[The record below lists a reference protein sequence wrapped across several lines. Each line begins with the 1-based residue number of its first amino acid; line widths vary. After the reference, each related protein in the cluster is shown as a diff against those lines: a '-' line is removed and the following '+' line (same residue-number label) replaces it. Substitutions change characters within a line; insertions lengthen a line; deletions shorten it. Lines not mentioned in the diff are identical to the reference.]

1 MFVNKAISI
10 TQTEMRGIRTVFN
23 PPWRRSIS
31 GKYDVVRP
39 YEVTAEKTVPP
50 DIEKPEYFASSV
62 PEVVYATETKS
73 AAAIDKMRLS
83 CQLAKKVLNA
93 AIPLLKVGVTTDFI
107 DGKLHQMIIENRAYP
122 SPLRYHGFPKSIC
135 TSVNNVIC
143 HGIPDLRPLRDGDI
157 INVDVTV
164 FLGGYHG
171 DCSATFLVGN
181 VDEEGIHLVEGAKK
195 CLLKGISACG
205 PGERFSAIGAAIEE
219 EAHKQRLN
227 VVPNVLGHGIGS
239 YFHGPPDIY
248 HICNDF
254 GGVMLP
260 GMTFTIEPALT
271 NGSVGTCVL
280 EDGWTCVS
288 VDNAR
293 SAQFE
298 ETVLIKADGVEVLT

>member
-31 GKYDVVRP
+31 GKYDIVHP

-73 AAAIDKMRLS
+73 AVAIDKMRLS

-107 DGKLHQMIIENRAYP
+107 DGKLHQMIIENGAYP

-164 FLGGYHG
+164 FRGGYHG

-195 CLLKGISACG
+195 CLLKGIGACG
-205 PGERFSAIGAAIEE
+205 PGERFSAIAIEE

-248 HICNDF
+248 HIYNDF

-288 VDNAR
+288 VDHAR

>member
-1 MFVNKAISI
+1 
-10 TQTEMRGIRTVFN
+10 MRGIRTVFN
-23 PPWRRSIS
+23 PPWRRLSEPWRNSSCCITTTHDKIDKKRSIS

-73 AAAIDKMRLS
+73 AVAIDKMKLS

-93 AIPLLKVGVTTDFI
+93 AVPLLK
-107 DGKLHQMIIENRAYP
+107 
-122 SPLRYHGFPKSIC
+122 
-135 TSVNNVIC
+135 
-143 HGIPDLRPLRDGDI
+143 
-157 INVDVTV
+157 V

-195 CLLKGISACG
+195 CLLKGIGACG

>member
-31 GKYDVVRP
+31 GKYDIVHP

-73 AAAIDKMRLS
+73 AVAIDKMRLS

-107 DGKLHQMIIENRAYP
+107 DGKLHQMIIENGAYP

-164 FLGGYHG
+164 FRGGYHG

-195 CLLKGISACG
+195 CLLKGIGACG
-205 PGERFSAIGAAIEE
+205 PGERFSAI
-219 EAHKQRLN
+219 
-227 VVPNVLGHGIGS
+227 
-239 YFHGPPDIY
+239 D
-248 HICNDF
+248 NDF

-288 VDNAR
+288 VDHAR

>member
-31 GKYDVVRP
+31 GKYDIVRP

-73 AAAIDKMRLS
+73 AVAIDKMRLS

-107 DGKLHQMIIENRAYP
+107 DGKLHQMIIENGAYP

-164 FLGGYHG
+164 FRGGYHG

-195 CLLKGISACG
+195 CLLKGIGACG
-205 PGERFSAIGAAIEE
+205 PGERFSAIAWLFFARTGLSHIQNTSLKTIIVVTTTTAGMPWAADQSRQEGE
-219 EAHKQRLN
+219 
-227 VVPNVLGHGIGS
+227 
-239 YFHGPPDIY
+239 
-248 HICNDF
+248 
-254 GGVMLP
+254 LP
-260 GMTFTIEPALT
+260 GGEAAGGGACTT
-271 NGSVGTCVL
+271 G
-280 EDGWTCVS
+280 
-288 VDNAR
+288 
-293 SAQFE
+293 
-298 ETVLIKADGVEVLT
+298 